1 MIKLIIPINEEI
13 LEKLTETEKS
23 VVNYI
28 NSNTEKLPNMSIV
41 DVAEKTFTSP
51 ATVSRTIKK
60 CDLDGFTELRYI
72 LSKKDALNTDSK
84 QVNAILEKSLME
96 AKYTLEHMSVSKI
109 LKVVEL
115 IKNADRIYILA
126 RGLTELVADEFSLK
140 LQLLGFNTFK
150 ISDPNIMIELSKNI
164 EEKELMIIFSLN
176 GRTPELIDSAK
187 NAFNS
192 GCSIVSCSCSVS
204 TELKKFSHI
213 FLNGFKHSHISI
225 KKFEVTSRLPLYIIS
240 RVIIDYLAME

>member
-1 MIKLIIPINEEI
+1 MIKLIIPVNGEI

-23 VVNYI
+23 VVDYI

-72 LSKKDALNTDSK
+72 LSKKDVLNTDSK
-84 QVNAILEKSLME
+84 QVNAILDKSLME

-115 IKNADRIYILA
+115 IKDADRIYILA

-150 ISDPNIMIELSKNI
+150 TSDPNIMIELSKNI
-164 EEKELMIIFSLN
+164 KEKELMIIFSLN
-176 GRTPELIDSAK
+176 GKTPELIASAK

-192 GCSIVSCSCSVS
+192 GCSIVSCSCSTR

-240 RVIIDYLAME
+240 RVIIDYLAMK